1 MLEVLFLEIMNGIKE
16 LANFKRCPN
25 GHTVDDDM
33 RFCPICGAEITFG
46 GIRFCPNCGKER
58 QPTDKFCAQCGYPFI
73 QQSIIQQPKEEK
85 NDDFSFFGFL
95 WID

>member
-1 MLEVLFLEIMNGIKE
+1 MLEVLFWEIMSGIKE
-16 LANFKRCPN
+16 LACIKRCPN
-25 GHTVDDDM
+25 GHTVNDDM
-33 RFCPICGAEITFG
+33 RFCPICGAEIMYG

-73 QQSIIQQPKEEK
+73 QQPIIRQSKEEK